1 MDVMAAGNR
10 RKAGS
15 RSGQEDQLFMEYLI
29 VPHVLYEGWRRQVG
43 ELRQVDRCALH
54 ASQRLCQHVVQIGG
68 QLRQFAPKVFGNE
81 PTTAIPG
88 RHQEK
93 KTCAKDKWQPT
104 AVRNF

>member
-81 PTTAIPG
+81 PTTAG
-88 RHQEK
+88 RRYRTYASILTGSVSQNK
-93 KTCAKDKWQPT
+93 
-104 AVRNF
+104 AVG

>member
-43 ELRQVDRCALH
+43 ELR
-54 ASQRLCQHVVQIGG
+54 
-68 QLRQFAPKVFGNE
+68 
-81 PTTAIPG
+81 
-88 RHQEK
+88 
-93 KTCAKDKWQPT
+93 
-104 AVRNF
+104 